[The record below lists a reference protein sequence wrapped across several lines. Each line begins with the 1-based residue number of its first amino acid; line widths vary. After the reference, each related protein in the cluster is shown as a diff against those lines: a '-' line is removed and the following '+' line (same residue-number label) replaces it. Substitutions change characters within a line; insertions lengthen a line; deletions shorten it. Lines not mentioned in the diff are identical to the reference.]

1 MVGVFPKNKTYN
13 IYFQDYNS
21 EDKYYICTTT
31 SDSQGKINFDESGLK
46 GKTGWLLINMLD
58 APYTPN
64 FSLPYSDNTIPVVN
78 WVKICKEGQNLLLN
92 KSTEIMCGVLGNKT
106 VLKTL
111 PQGLSKIDNVL
122 FQDPLPGIAKFG
134 YIKDTDLRLII
145 NSKVTCQN

>member
-1 MVGVFPKNKTYN
+1 MIGIFPKNKTYN

-31 SDSQGKINFDESGLK
+31 SDSTGKINFDESGLK

-64 FSLPYSDNTIPVVN
+64 
-78 WVKICKEGQNLLLN
+78 LLLG
-92 KSTEIMCGVLGNKT
+92 KSTESMYGVLGNKT

-111 PQGLSKIDNVL
+111 PQGLSKIDTVL

>member
-1 MVGVFPKNKTYN
+1 
-13 IYFQDYNS
+13 
-21 EDKYYICTTT
+21 
-31 SDSQGKINFDESGLK
+31 
-46 GKTGWLLINMLD
+46 MLD

-64 FSLPYSDNTIPVVN
+64 FSLPYSDDSVTTVN

-92 KSTEIMCGVLGNKT
+92 KSTEIMYGVLGNKT

-134 YIKDTDLRLII
+134 YIKDTDLKLII
-145 NSKVTCQN
+145 NNKVTCQN